1 MRNRN
6 TPLILRITSV
16 LFLTA
21 TIIFTALALVS
32 YSRQRDSYPSG
43 MTIAGVPVGG
53 VDPQIASQRVLQVY
67 TSPVQV
73 QYAGATI
80 LIDPSAIGFQTDMDT
95 MLAAADL
102 VRTGSSFW
110 GGFWDYLWNRA
121 PAAGNIPLSAKLDE
135 ARLREYLQNEIAP
148 RYDIHPSPG
157 QPISGT
163 IQWTAGSPGQIL
175 DIDRAVILIEDALRS
190 PSSRTVALT
199 FSRTTAVRPSID
211 NLTILLKGVIQ
222 NSGFDG
228 VIGIYMLDLQTG
240 NEIHFAQDNG
250 QPLSVQPDVAFTA
263 SSTAKIPVMVAYFS
277 EFGPSALNQTT
288 IDSML
293 DMIRRS
299 ENPPADK
306 FMFSLDENNGPL
318 KVTETMQA
326 LGLTNTFMAGYFYD
340 GAPLLKFFDTPSN
353 QRLDVIT
360 SPDRYN
366 QTTPSDMGM
375 LLEDLYQC
383 AENGGGA
390 LIAVFPSTINK
401 QICQQMVE
409 ILVADKLG
417 ALFQAGIPEGTR
429 IAHKHGW
436 VTNPATGV
444 IDNVSDAAIVYSPGG
459 NYILVA
465 YAYHPVQIIWDSTA
479 NPLFAQISEAV
490 YNYFNVPTQ

>member
-6 TPLILRITSV
+6 TPLILRGVSL
-16 LFLTA
+16 LFLIGA
-21 TIIFTALALVS
+21 VIITALALVG
-32 YSRQRDSYPSG
+32 YSRQRDSYPAG
-43 MTIAGVPVGG
+43 MTIGGVPVGG
-53 VDPQIASQRVLQVY
+53 VNPQTASQRVLQVY

-73 QYAGATI
+73 QYAGATF
-80 LIDPSAIGFQTDMDT
+80 LIDPSAVGFQVDMDS

-110 GGFWDYLWNRA
+110 SGFWDYLWNRA
-121 PAAGNIPLSAKLDE
+121 PAAGDIPLAAKLE
-135 ARLREYLQNEIAP
+135 EEQLRAYLQNEIAP
-148 RYDIHPSPG
+148 RYDIQPSPA
-157 QPISGT
+157 QPIPGST
-163 IQWTAGSPGQIL
+163 QWTAGSPGQIL
-175 DIDRAVILIEDALRS
+175 DIERALILIDDALRS
-190 PSSRTVALT
+190 PSNRTVALT
-199 FSRTTAVRPSID
+199 FSRTASVRPSID

-240 NEIHFAQDNG
+240 SEIHFAQNNG
-250 QPLSVQPDVAFTA
+250 QPLTVQPDVVFTA
-263 SSTAKIPVMVAYFS
+263 SSTAKIPIMVSYFS
-277 EFGPSALNQTT
+277 QFGPAALNQAT

-318 KVTETMQA
+318 KVTEKMKA
-326 LGLTNTFMAGYFYD
+326 LGLANTFMAGYFYD
-340 GAPLLKFFDTPSN
+340 GAPLLGFFNTPSN
-353 QRLDVIT
+353 ERTDVVT
-360 SPDRYN
+360 NPDRYN

-390 LIAVFPSTINK
+390 LVAVFPSTIN
-401 QICQQMVE
+401 QQVCQQMVE

-417 ALFQAGIPEGTR
+417 ALFQAGVPEGTR

-465 YAYHPVQIIWDSTA
+465 YAYHPVQVIWDTTA
-479 NPLFAQISEAV
+479 NPLFAQLSQAV
-490 YNYFNVPTQ
+490 YNYFNTPTQ

>member
-6 TPLILRITSV
+6 TPLILRGVSV

-21 TIIFTALALVS
+21 AIIFTALALVA
-32 YSRQRDSYPSG
+32 YSRQRDSYPPG

-53 VDPQIASQRVLQVY
+53 VNPGAASQRVLQVY

-73 QYAGATI
+73 QYAGANI
-80 LIDPSAIGFQTDMDT
+80 LIDPSTIGFQADMDT

-110 GGFWDYLWNRA
+110 GGFWDYLWNRQ
-121 PAAGNIPLSAKLDE
+121 PASGDIPLSAKLDE
-135 ARLREYLQNEIAP
+135 ARLRDYLQNQVAP
-148 RYDIHPSPG
+148 RYDIQPSPA
-157 QPISGT
+157 QPIPGT
-163 IQWTAGSPGQIL
+163 VDWTAGSPGQIL
-175 DIDRAVILIEDALRS
+175 DIDRAVILIDDALRS
-190 PSSRTVALT
+190 PSNRTVSLS
-199 FSRTTAVRPSID
+199 FSRTTAVRPTID

-228 VIGIYMLDLQTG
+228 VIGVYMLDLQSG

-250 QPLSVQPDVAFTA
+250 QPISVQPDVAFTA
-263 SSTAKIPVMVAYFS
+263 SSTAKIPIMVSYFS
-277 EFGPSALNQTT
+277 EFGPAALNQTT

-318 KVTETMQA
+318 KVTETMKV
-326 LGLTNTFMAGYFYD
+326 LGLTNTFIAGYFYD
-340 GAPLLKFFDTPSN
+340 GAPLLGYFKTPAN
-353 QRLDVIT
+353 QRTDVVT

-390 LIAVFPSTINK
+390 LVAVFPSTINK
-401 QICQQMVE
+401 EVCQQMVE
-409 ILVADKLG
+409 LLVADKLG
-417 ALFQAGIPEGTR
+417 ALLQAGVPEGTR

-436 VTNPATGV
+436 VTNPSTGV
-444 IDNVSDAAIVYSPGG
+444 IDNVSDAALVYSPGG
-459 NYILVA
+459 NYVLVV
-465 YAYHPVQIIWDSTA
+465 YTYHPVQILFDNA
-479 NPLFAQISEAV
+479 NILFGQLSQAV